1 MPWFSCPASS
11 LPSVLVLLVALAL
24 TGCATSHTVSHT
36 PETYASLSAQADGRD
51 VTVFLADGRR
61 FNGRKLRLAPDTTR
75 WRTSKTSVVRRVPTM
90 AVTHI
95 RIDGPS
101 TRRHAA
107 VRYGVLV
114 GFGVG
119 AWLRQDLP
127 SQSTPAIGQRFG
139 TYLIGPALGLVSYA
153 GALLLFPDRTYTLH
167 LPPPDSPH
175 VVGLPAEV
183 PRRY

>member
-1 MPWFSCPASS
+1 MPWFSHPVSS
-11 LPSVLVLLVALAL
+11 LPPALVLLVALVL
-24 TGCATSHTVSHT
+24 TGCATSHMVSHT
-36 PETYASLSAQADGRD
+36 PETYASLSAQADERD
-51 VTVFLADGRR
+51 VTVFLADGRQLE
-61 FNGRKLRLAPDTTR
+61 GRKLHLAPDTTR
-75 WRTSKTSVVRRVPTM
+75 WQPVASSVVRRAPTM

-153 GALLLFPDRTYTLH
+153 GALLLFPDQTYTLH
-167 LPPPDSPH
+167 LPPPDPPH

-183 PRRY
+183 PPHY